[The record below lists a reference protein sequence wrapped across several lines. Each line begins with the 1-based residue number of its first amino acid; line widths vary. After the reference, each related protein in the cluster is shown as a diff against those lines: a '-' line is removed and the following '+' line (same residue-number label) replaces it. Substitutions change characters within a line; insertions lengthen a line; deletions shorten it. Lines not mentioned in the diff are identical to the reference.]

1 MAFENFL
8 DHTCDIY
15 HAIKSEKSPGFGLPG
30 APSFTYGDTPDI
42 AALSCHFHVSGFSP
56 TFTEMEPNTNM
67 TVTEKLS
74 LPAGTDVR
82 LNDKIV
88 DLKTGVEYT
97 AGVPRNIRDHHM
109 VVQLHRREVQ
119 KAL

>member
-1 MAFENFL
+1 MAFEDFL
-8 DHTCDIY
+8 DHTCNIF
-15 HAIKSEKSPGFGLPG
+15 HAVKSEKTPGFGLPG
-30 APSFTYGDTPDI
+30 APSFHYEDAPDI
-42 AALSCHFHVSGFSP
+42 AALPCHFHVSGFSP
-56 TFTEMEPNTNM
+56 SFAEMEPNTNM

-74 LPAGTDVR
+74 LPTGTDVW

-88 DLKTGVEYT
+88 DLATGVEYT
-97 AGVPRNIRDHHM
+97 AGVPRNIRGHHI